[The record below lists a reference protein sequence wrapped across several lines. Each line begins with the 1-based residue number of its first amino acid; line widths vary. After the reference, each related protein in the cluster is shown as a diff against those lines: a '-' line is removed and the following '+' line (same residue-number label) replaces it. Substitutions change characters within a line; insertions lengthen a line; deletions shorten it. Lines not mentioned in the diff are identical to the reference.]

1 MHAPSDFQLRIRLDS
16 VMLGP
21 GKADLLAG
29 IRETGSISA
38 AGRRMAMSYRR
49 AWQLVE
55 EMNLYFGAPVAS
67 TLTGGKGGGG
77 AALTPLGDQVLAL
90 YRSME
95 ANCRDAIAD
104 DLAQLR
110 RLRR

>member
-1 MHAPSDFQLRIRLDS
+1 MRTPSDFQLRIRLDS

-55 EMNLYFGAPVAS
+55 EMNLYFGSPVAA

-77 AALTPLGDQVLAL
+77 AALTPLGDQVLTL

-104 DLAQLR
+104 DLAQLH

>member
-1 MHAPSDFQLRIRLDS
+1 MRTSSDFQLRIRLDS

-55 EMNLYFGAPVAS
+55 EMNLYFGAPVAA

-77 AALTPLGDQVLAL
+77 AALTPLGDEVLAL

-95 ANCRDAIAD
+95 ANCLDAIAE